1 MIINSLLDQDLYKF
15 TMQSAILFEV
25 PGVDVEFKF
34 KCRNENIDFRPMFD
48 EIYAQIINLGEATL
62 NTGDMTFLSNLKYLK
77 PAYLDFL
84 QNFRLNPEK
93 EIYVGLDGHKLDIKF
108 KGSWVRKM
116 MYEIFVLSI
125 VNEVYFSRQNVDMG
139 VAEERLQKKIQ
150 TIKDLND
157 PGFKFTDFG
166 SRRRLSRQWHFH
178 VLQTLQKEIPTTLA
192 GTSNVMMAKSLDLL
206 PIGTMAHEWLC
217 AFQSLVRVKDFQK
230 EALQRWSNH
239 YRGDLGI
246 ALTDTIGIDAFL
258 RDFDL
263 YFAKLFNGV
272 RHDSGDID
280 VFTEKVIAHYQKLKI
295 DPMTKSITYSDGLTV
310 DKAIEIYN
318 KYHKRINVGFG
329 IGTSLT
335 NDTNIPP
342 LNIVMKMVSCDG
354 HPVAKISDS
363 SGKTM
368 CEDEVYVSYLKSQ
381 FNVK

>member
-1 MIINSLLDQDLYKF
+1 
-15 TMQSAILFEV
+15 
-25 PGVDVEFKF
+25 
-34 KCRNENIDFRPMFD
+34 
-48 EIYAQIINLGEATL
+48 
-62 NTGDMTFLSNLKYLK
+62 
-77 PAYLDFL
+77 
-84 QNFRLNPEK
+84 
-93 EIYVGLDGHKLDIKF
+93 
-108 KGSWVRKM
+108 
-116 MYEIFVLSI
+116 
-125 VNEVYFSRQNVDMG
+125 MG